1 MAKRIVWRK
10 VIAAAGIM
18 LAAWNMLPLAAAAA
32 GDQTESPYS
41 QVVEQWRVEG
51 LQEQKGVLQVIDPTV
66 FTETGTVKEEDSLGY
81 GADVIRMEKG
91 DSVTLTV
98 SVEKAGLYG
107 LSVDYYCLADKAVS
121 HTVGVKINGE
131 YPFSEA
137 RELVLSQLYGT
148 EEWPFRKDSRGNE
161 ITPDTI
167 LRHEWQSRLL
177 KSVRQGEQ
185 DALLFFLEE
194 GENEILLTMEKS
206 SILLGKV
213 SVLSLPEAVDYDT
226 YRSGLPDAEGG
237 KALVSLE
244 AERIWRKNTTS
255 TRPVATRDVE
265 VSPYLASRK
274 LMSVVGGATWNQ
286 NGQTLYYEFDI
297 DTPGWYSV
305 ALKYK
310 QNEKANTV
318 VRRTLTL
325 DGELP
330 FAEAR
335 GVAFESSNSWIVRD
349 FGDED
354 GAFRFYLE
362 AGTHRL
368 GLEADSTEMNPLM
381 DVISAQIDKI
391 ADIAVEVK
399 KVTGGSDDVNR
410 DWEILTFIPEL
421 RDELNSLADNLE
433 DVMEELIRLNLGD
446 DGNSDISNLE
456 IVISRLRKL
465 ADDPDEL
472 PNNLSSFSEGSS
484 SVSQMLGT
492 VLESIQKSPMT
503 LDCIYIHQEDSE
515 LPKYKVGVLRKVWEE
530 VRYFADDLFSGE
542 AEKQEEYDMTI
553 DVWVNRAVTYVNE
566 LQTMTDAYFTPETGI
581 KVNFSLM
588 KDENKLI
595 LANTTNSQPDA
606 ALGLS
611 IHLPYDLAI
620 RGVLADLRQFEGFEE
635 TAGQFAPGALLTN
648 VYEDGVYALPET
660 QDFFVLYYRKDL
672 LETLGIQIPDTWDEV
687 LGILP
692 VLQRYG
698 MNFYIPLASSSSFK
712 TFSATT
718 PFFLQYGGAI
728 YEEDGMTVA
737 VNNENG
743 LAAMKFMTDL
753 FTIYGLPTEVADFY
767 QSFRNG
773 TIPIGVAPFST
784 YLKLEAAA
792 AELAGKWDIAV
803 MPGMRNADG
812 VVERWATGGGTTG
825 AIFSKSEKQ
834 EATWEFFKWWL
845 SAKTQ
850 ERFGTQM
857 QLLYGDTYMWNTANV
872 EAFAELPIADA
883 HKEVIADQRKWLH
896 EFVKTPASYMIE
908 REISNVWNAV
918 VFNGENVRS
927 TLDDAAI
934 LMNQELARKWEEFG
948 YVKDNVTVKTYRI
961 PSIELIESW
970 VEHNE

>member
-41 QVVEQWRVEG
+41 QVVEQWRAEG

-167 LRHEWQSRLL
+167 LRHEWQSRRL

-226 YRSGLPDAEGG
+226 YRSGLPEAEGG
-237 KALVSLE
+237 KALVALE

-330 FAEAR
+330 FTEAR

-354 GAFRFYLE
+354 GAFRFY
-362 AGTHRL
+362 
-368 GLEADSTEMNPLM
+368 LEADSTEMNPLM

-421 RDELNSLADNLE
+421 RDELNGLADNLE
-433 DVMEELIRLNLGD
+433 GVMEELIRLNLGD

-515 LPKYKVGVLRKVWEE
+515 LPQYKVGVLRKVWEE

-672 LETLGIQIPDTWDEV
+672 LEALGIQIPDTWEEV

-845 SAKTQ
+845 SAETQ

-883 HKEVIADQRKWLH
+883 HKEVIADQREWLH

>member
-672 LETLGIQIPDTWDEV
+672 LEALGIQIPDTWDEV

-934 LMNQELARKWEEFG
+934 LMNRELARKWEEFG

>member
-41 QVVEQWRVEG
+41 QVVEQWRAEG

-167 LRHEWQSRLL
+167 LRHEWQSRRL

-226 YRSGLPDAEGG
+226 YRSGLPEAEGG
-237 KALVSLE
+237 KALVALE

-362 AGTHRL
+362 AGTHCL

-421 RDELNSLADNLE
+421 RDELNGLADNLE
-433 DVMEELIRLNLGD
+433 GVMEELIRLNLGD

-672 LETLGIQIPDTWDEV
+672 LEALGIQIPDTWEEV

-767 QSFRNG
+767 LSFRNG

-845 SAKTQ
+845 SAETQ

>member
-368 GLEADSTEMNPLM
+368 GLEADSTERNPLM

-672 LETLGIQIPDTWDEV
+672 LEALGIQIPDTWDEV

>member
-41 QVVEQWRVEG
+41 QVVEQWRAEG

-167 LRHEWQSRLL
+167 LRHEWQSRRL

-226 YRSGLPDAEGG
+226 YRSGLPEAEGG
-237 KALVSLE
+237 KALVALE

-330 FAEAR
+330 FTEAR

-421 RDELNSLADNLE
+421 RDELNGLADNLE
-433 DVMEELIRLNLGD
+433 GVMEELIRLNLGD

-672 LETLGIQIPDTWDEV
+672 LEALGIQIPDTWEEV

-812 VVERWATGGGTTG
+812 VVERWSTGGGTTG

-845 SAKTQ
+845 SAETQ

>member
-226 YRSGLPDAEGG
+226 YRSSLPDAEGG

-672 LETLGIQIPDTWDEV
+672 LEALGIQIPDTWDEV

-934 LMNQELARKWEEFG
+934 LMNRELARKWEEFG

>member
-10 VIAAAGIM
+10 VIAAAGVM

-41 QVVEQWRVEG
+41 QVVEQWRAEG

-167 LRHEWQSRLL
+167 LRHEWQSRRL

-226 YRSGLPDAEGG
+226 YRSGLPEAEGG
-237 KALVSLE
+237 KALVALE

-330 FAEAR
+330 FTEAR

-421 RDELNSLADNLE
+421 RDELNGLADNLE
-433 DVMEELIRLNLGD
+433 GVMEELIRLNLGD

-515 LPKYKVGVLRKVWEE
+515 LPQYKVGVLRKVWEE

-672 LETLGIQIPDTWDEV
+672 LEALGIQIPDTWEEV

-845 SAKTQ
+845 SAETQ

-883 HKEVIADQRKWLH
+883 HKEVIADQREWLH

>member
-107 LSVDYYCLADKAVS
+107 LSVDYYCLAGKAVS

-167 LRHEWQSRLL
+167 LRHEWQSRRL

-226 YRSGLPDAEGG
+226 YRSGLPEAEGG
-237 KALVSLE
+237 KALVALE

-330 FAEAR
+330 FTEAR

-362 AGTHRL
+362 AGTHCL

-421 RDELNSLADNLE
+421 RDELNGLADNLE
-433 DVMEELIRLNLGD
+433 GVMEELIRLNLGD

-672 LETLGIQIPDTWDEV
+672 LEALGIQIPDTWEEV

>member
-1 MAKRIVWRK
+1 
-10 VIAAAGIM
+10 
-18 LAAWNMLPLAAAAA
+18 MLPSAVAAA

-41 QVVEQWRVEG
+41 QVVEQWRGEG
-51 LQEQKGVLQVIDPTV
+51 LQEPEGVLQVIDPTA
-66 FTETGTVKEEDSLGY
+66 FSETGTVRAGDSFGY
-81 GADVIRMEKG
+81 GAEVVRMEKG

-98 SVEKAGLYG
+98 SVEKTGLYG
-107 LSVDYYCLADKAVS
+107 IQVDYYCLAEKAVS
-121 HTVGVKINGE
+121 HTVGLKINGE

-148 EEWPFRKDSRGNE
+148 EEWPFRKDSKGNE
-161 ITPDTI
+161 ITPDTL
-167 LRHEWQSRLL
+167 LRHEWQSRRL

-185 DALLFFLEE
+185 DALLFFLKK
-194 GENEILLTMEKS
+194 GENEIQLTMEKA

-213 SVLSLPEAVDYDT
+213 SVLSLPETVDYNTYKSAYPDT
-226 YRSGLPDAEGG
+226 ESA
-237 KALVSLE
+237 KALVVLE

-265 VSPYLASRK
+265 VSPYTPSKK

-286 NGQTLYYEFDI
+286 NGQTLYYEFSI
-297 DTPGWYSV
+297 DTPGWYSI

-310 QNEKANTV
+310 QNEKANSV
-318 VRRTLTL
+318 VRRTMTL
-325 DGELP
+325 DGQLP
-330 FAEAR
+330 FAQAR

-349 FGDED
+349 FGDGN
-354 GAFRFYLE
+354 GAFQFYLD
-362 AGTHRL
+362 AGTHYL

-381 DVISAQIDKI
+381 DIISDQIDKI

-421 RDELNSLADNLE
+421 SDELNGLADQLE
-433 DVMEELIRLNLGD
+433 GVKDELIRLNLGD

-503 LDCIYIHQEDSE
+503 LDSIYIHQEGSE
-515 LPKYKVGVLRKVWEE
+515 LPKYKAGALRKVWEE
-530 VRYFADDLFSGE
+530 IRYFADDLFSGE
-542 AEKQEEYDMTI
+542 AAKQEEYDMVI

-588 KDENKLI
+588 KDENKLV

-635 TAGQFAPGALLTN
+635 AAGQFNPGALLTN

-672 LETLGIQIPDTWDEV
+672 MEALEIDIPDTWEEV

-692 VLQRYG
+692 ILQRYG
-698 MNFYIPLASSSSFK
+698 MNFYIPLASSNSFK
-712 TFSATT
+712 TFSSTT
-718 PFFLQYGGAI
+718 PFFLQYGGSI
-728 YEEDGMTVA
+728 YEENGMAVA

-773 TIPIGVAPFST
+773 TIPIGVSTFST

-803 MPGMRNADG
+803 MPGVKNADG
-812 VVERWATGGGTTG
+812 VVERWSTGGGTS
-825 AIFSKSEKQ
+825 AVIFSKSEKQ
-834 EATWEFFKWWL
+834 EAAWKFFQWWL
-845 SAKTQ
+845 SAETQ

-857 QLLYGDTYMWNTANV
+857 QLLYGDTYMWNTANG
-872 EAFAELPIADA
+872 EAFAELPIADD
-883 HKEVIADQRKWLH
+883 HKEVVMEQWKWLH

-908 REISNVWNAV
+908 REISNVWNSV

-934 LMNQELARKWEEFG
+934 LMNQELSRKWEEFG
-948 YVKDNVTVKTYRI
+948 YVKDNVAVKSYRI

>member
-672 LETLGIQIPDTWDEV
+672 LEALGIQIPDTWDEV

-845 SAKTQ
+845 SAKT
-850 ERFGTQM
+850 
-857 QLLYGDTYMWNTANV
+857 
-872 EAFAELPIADA
+872 
-883 HKEVIADQRKWLH
+883 
-896 EFVKTPASYMIE
+896 
-908 REISNVWNAV
+908 
-918 VFNGENVRS
+918 
-927 TLDDAAI
+927 
-934 LMNQELARKWEEFG
+934 
-948 YVKDNVTVKTYRI
+948 
-961 PSIELIESW
+961 
-970 VEHNE
+970 

>member
-194 GENEILLTMEKS
+194 GENEILLTVEKS

-672 LETLGIQIPDTWDEV
+672 LEALGIQIPDTWDEV

>member
-1 MAKRIVWRK
+1 
-10 VIAAAGIM
+10 
-18 LAAWNMLPLAAAAA
+18 
-32 GDQTESPYS
+32 
-41 QVVEQWRVEG
+41 
-51 LQEQKGVLQVIDPTV
+51 
-66 FTETGTVKEEDSLGY
+66 
-81 GADVIRMEKG
+81 
-91 DSVTLTV
+91 
-98 SVEKAGLYG
+98 
-107 LSVDYYCLADKAVS
+107 
-121 HTVGVKINGE
+121 
-131 YPFSEA
+131 
-137 RELVLSQLYGT
+137 
-148 EEWPFRKDSRGNE
+148 
-161 ITPDTI
+161 
-167 LRHEWQSRLL
+167 
-177 KSVRQGEQ
+177 
-185 DALLFFLEE
+185 
-194 GENEILLTMEKS
+194 
-206 SILLGKV
+206 
-213 SVLSLPEAVDYDT
+213 
-226 YRSGLPDAEGG
+226 
-237 KALVSLE
+237 
-244 AERIWRKNTTS
+244 
-255 TRPVATRDVE
+255 
-265 VSPYLASRK
+265 
-274 LMSVVGGATWNQ
+274 
-286 NGQTLYYEFDI
+286 
-297 DTPGWYSV
+297 
-305 ALKYK
+305 
-310 QNEKANTV
+310 
-318 VRRTLTL
+318 
-325 DGELP
+325 
-330 FAEAR
+330 
-335 GVAFESSNSWIVRD
+335 
-349 FGDED
+349 
-354 GAFRFYLE
+354 
-362 AGTHRL
+362 
-368 GLEADSTEMNPLM
+368 
-381 DVISAQIDKI
+381 
-391 ADIAVEVK
+391 
-399 KVTGGSDDVNR
+399 
-410 DWEILTFIPEL
+410 
-421 RDELNSLADNLE
+421 
-433 DVMEELIRLNLGD
+433 
-446 DGNSDISNLE
+446 
-456 IVISRLRKL
+456 
-465 ADDPDEL
+465 
-472 PNNLSSFSEGSS
+472 
-484 SVSQMLGT
+484 
-492 VLESIQKSPMT
+492 
-503 LDCIYIHQEDSE
+503 
-515 LPKYKVGVLRKVWEE
+515 
-530 VRYFADDLFSGE
+530 
-542 AEKQEEYDMTI
+542 MTI

-672 LETLGIQIPDTWDEV
+672 LEALGIQIPDTWDEV

>member
-41 QVVEQWRVEG
+41 QVVEQWRAEG

-167 LRHEWQSRLL
+167 LRHEWQSRRL

-226 YRSGLPDAEGG
+226 YRSGLPEAEGG
-237 KALVSLE
+237 KALVALE

-330 FAEAR
+330 FTEAR

-421 RDELNSLADNLE
+421 RDELNGLADNLE
-433 DVMEELIRLNLGD
+433 GVMEELIRLNLGD

-515 LPKYKVGVLRKVWEE
+515 LPQYKVGVLRKVWEE

-672 LETLGIQIPDTWDEV
+672 LEALGIQIPDTWEEV

-845 SAKTQ
+845 SAETQ

-872 EAFAELPIADA
+872 EAFAELPIADV
-883 HKEVIADQRKWLH
+883 HKEVIADQREWLH

>member
-107 LSVDYYCLADKAVS
+107 ISVDYYCLADKAVS

-672 LETLGIQIPDTWDEV
+672 LEALGIQIPDTWDEV

>member
-1 MAKRIVWRK
+1 
-10 VIAAAGIM
+10 M

-672 LETLGIQIPDTWDEV
+672 LEALGIQIPDTWDEV

>member
-51 LQEQKGVLQVIDPTV
+51 LQEQKGGLQVIDPTV

-672 LETLGIQIPDTWDEV
+672 LEALGIQIPDTWDEV

>member
-51 LQEQKGVLQVIDPTV
+51 LQEQKGVLRVIDPTV

-672 LETLGIQIPDTWDEV
+672 LEALGIQIPDTWDEV

>member
-51 LQEQKGVLQVIDPTV
+51 LQEQKGVLRVIDPTV

-107 LSVDYYCLADKAVS
+107 ISVDYYCLADKAVS

-672 LETLGIQIPDTWDEV
+672 LEALGIQIPDTWDEV

>member
-318 VRRTLTL
+318 IRRTLTL

-672 LETLGIQIPDTWDEV
+672 LEALGIQIPDTWDEV

>member
-226 YRSGLPDAEGG
+226 YRSGLQDAEGG

-421 RDELNSLADNLE
+421 RDELNGLADNLE

-472 PNNLSSFSEGSS
+472 PDNLSSFSEGSS

-672 LETLGIQIPDTWDEV
+672 LEALGIQIPDTWDEV

>member
-41 QVVEQWRVEG
+41 QVVEQWRAEG

-167 LRHEWQSRLL
+167 LRHEWQSRRL

-226 YRSGLPDAEGG
+226 YRSGLPEAEGG
-237 KALVSLE
+237 KALVALE

-330 FAEAR
+330 FTEAR

-421 RDELNSLADNLE
+421 RDELNGLADNLE
-433 DVMEELIRLNLGD
+433 GVMEELIRLNLGD

-515 LPKYKVGVLRKVWEE
+515 LPQYKVGVLRKVWEE

-672 LETLGIQIPDTWDEV
+672 LEALGIQIPDTWEEV

-845 SAKTQ
+845 SAETQ

-883 HKEVIADQRKWLH
+883 HKEVIADQREWLH

>member
-1 MAKRIVWRK
+1 M
-10 VIAAAGIM
+10 
-18 LAAWNMLPLAAAAA
+18 
-32 GDQTESPYS
+32 
-41 QVVEQWRVEG
+41 
-51 LQEQKGVLQVIDPTV
+51 
-66 FTETGTVKEEDSLGY
+66 
-81 GADVIRMEKG
+81 
-91 DSVTLTV
+91 
-98 SVEKAGLYG
+98 
-107 LSVDYYCLADKAVS
+107 
-121 HTVGVKINGE
+121 
-131 YPFSEA
+131 
-137 RELVLSQLYGT
+137 
-148 EEWPFRKDSRGNE
+148 
-161 ITPDTI
+161 
-167 LRHEWQSRLL
+167 
-177 KSVRQGEQ
+177 
-185 DALLFFLEE
+185 LFFLEE

-226 YRSGLPDAEGG
+226 YRSGLPEAEGG
-237 KALVSLE
+237 KALVALE

-330 FAEAR
+330 FTEAR

-421 RDELNSLADNLE
+421 RDELNGLADNLE
-433 DVMEELIRLNLGD
+433 GVMEELIRLNLGD

-515 LPKYKVGVLRKVWEE
+515 LPQYKVGVLRKVWEE

-606 ALGLS
+606 ALG

-672 LETLGIQIPDTWDEV
+672 LEALGIQIPDTWEEV

-845 SAKTQ
+845 SAETQ

-883 HKEVIADQRKWLH
+883 HKEVIADQREWLH

>member
-421 RDELNSLADNLE
+421 RDELNGLADNLE

-472 PNNLSSFSEGSS
+472 PDNLSSFSEGSS

-672 LETLGIQIPDTWDEV
+672 LEALGIQIPDTWDEV

>member
-672 LETLGIQIPDTWDEV
+672 LEALGIQIPDTWDEV

>member
-41 QVVEQWRVEG
+41 QVVEQWRAEG

-167 LRHEWQSRLL
+167 LRHEWQSRRL

-226 YRSGLPDAEGG
+226 YRSGLPEAEGG
-237 KALVSLE
+237 KALVALE

-421 RDELNSLADNLE
+421 RDELNGLADNLE
-433 DVMEELIRLNLGD
+433 GVMEELIRLNLGD

-672 LETLGIQIPDTWDEV
+672 LEALGIQIPDTWEEV

-845 SAKTQ
+845 SAETQ

>member
-672 LETLGIQIPDTWDEV
+672 LEALGIQIPDTWDEV

-698 MNFYIPLASSSSFK
+698 MNFYIPLASSSSLR
-712 TFSATT
+712 
-718 PFFLQYGGAI
+718 PFPLPRLSSCSM
-728 YEEDGMTVA
+728 EE
-737 VNNENG
+737 
-743 LAAMKFMTDL
+743 
-753 FTIYGLPTEVADFY
+753 P
-767 QSFRNG
+767 
-773 TIPIGVAPFST
+773 ST
-784 YLKLEAAA
+784 RRMA
-792 AELAGKWDIAV
+792 
-803 MPGMRNADG
+803 
-812 VVERWATGGGTTG
+812 
-825 AIFSKSEKQ
+825 
-834 EATWEFFKWWL
+834 
-845 SAKTQ
+845 
-850 ERFGTQM
+850 
-857 QLLYGDTYMWNTANV
+857 
-872 EAFAELPIADA
+872 
-883 HKEVIADQRKWLH
+883 
-896 EFVKTPASYMIE
+896 
-908 REISNVWNAV
+908 
-918 VFNGENVRS
+918 
-927 TLDDAAI
+927 
-934 LMNQELARKWEEFG
+934 
-948 YVKDNVTVKTYRI
+948 
-961 PSIELIESW
+961 
-970 VEHNE
+970 

>member
-41 QVVEQWRVEG
+41 QVVEQWRAEG

-167 LRHEWQSRLL
+167 LRHEWQSRRL

-226 YRSGLPDAEGG
+226 YRSGLPEAEGG
-237 KALVSLE
+237 KALVALE

-330 FAEAR
+330 FTEAR

-421 RDELNSLADNLE
+421 RDELNGLADNLE
-433 DVMEELIRLNLGD
+433 GVMEELIRLNLGD

-515 LPKYKVGVLRKVWEE
+515 LPRYKVGVLRKVWEE

-672 LETLGIQIPDTWDEV
+672 LEALGIQIPDTWEEV

-845 SAKTQ
+845 SAETQ

-883 HKEVIADQRKWLH
+883 HKEVIADQREWLH

>member
-672 LETLGIQIPDTWDEV
+672 LEALGIQIPDTWDEV

-718 PFFLQYGGAI
+718 PFFLQYGGSV

>member
-41 QVVEQWRVEG
+41 QVVEQWRAEG

-167 LRHEWQSRLL
+167 LRHEWQSRRL

-226 YRSGLPDAEGG
+226 YRSGLPEAEGG
-237 KALVSLE
+237 KALVALE

-330 FAEAR
+330 FTEAR

-421 RDELNSLADNLE
+421 RDELNGLADNLE
-433 DVMEELIRLNLGD
+433 GVMEELIRLNLGD

-515 LPKYKVGVLRKVWEE
+515 LPQYKVGVLRKVWEE

-672 LETLGIQIPDTWDEV
+672 LEALGIQIPDTWEEV

-845 SAKTQ
+845 SAETQ

-883 HKEVIADQRKWLH
+883 HKEVIADQREWLH

-961 PSIELIESW
+961 PSIVLIESW